1 MPNLICP
8 VCTLPLTRQDK
19 SYLCDNRH
27 TFDIARQG
35 YVNLH
40 LVNQKKTAEPGDNKE
55 MVLAREAFLNQHHY
69 APISEAIVDCVEA
82 KLTGHTMAI
91 ADVGCGV
98 GYYLHLLQTALQLC
112 TIDIEFYGI
121 DISKEAIKLAS
132 KYKHINWLVAS
143 GKQLPFPQHSLDCV
157 ISVFS
162 PLYLEEINRV
172 LKPSGTVISVTPA
185 NNHLMELRSHLFD
198 RVEEHDDEKTSLKLA
213 EHFEETQNRSIHG
226 HFELK
231 TKDEIEDLLKMTPYY
246 WKSTPAK
253 REALSD
259 LSQLSLTL
267 DVTLRCFKKRS
278 ISSQS

>member
-69 APISEAIVDCVEA
+69 APISEAIVDYVEA

-185 NNHLMELRSHLFD
+185 KNHLMELRSHLFD

-213 EHFEETQNRSIHG
+213 EHFEETLSRSIHG

-231 TKDEIEDLLKMTPYY
+231 TKNEIDDLLKMTPYY
-246 WKSTPAK
+246 WKSTPEK
-253 REALSD
+253 REALNA
-259 LSQLSLTL
+259 LSQLALTL

-278 ISSQS
+278 ISLQP